1 MKIKH
6 LIHFFCLLFLFNFVL
21 SQRSYCESIQ
31 STSISFSKV
40 YDFSTGLFNKLQSL
54 NRFNGIKLIN
64 INNYNQNKR
73 VLNVVSFS
81 TRSSVGGASLLG
93 SMIEEEEDVE
103 ARLEGVPLF
112 YPNPFKQST
121 KTGAV
126 LKYKLSKSMDIQ
138 IKIFDMFANQIF
150 EADFLSGQQGGL
162 SNTNI
167 VRFNSETFAKRN
179 NDGIEKINYLSS
191 AVYYYLI
198 LNDGKVLGKGKFVIK
213 P

>member
-1 MKIKH
+1 MNIKH
-6 LIHFFCLLFLFNFVL
+6 LIQFFCLLFLFIFVL
-21 SQRSYCESIQ
+21 NQHNYGESIQ

-40 YDFSTGLFNKLQSL
+40 YDFSTGLFNKLQAL

-64 INNYNQNKR
+64 INNYNQNER
-73 VLNVVSFS
+73 VVNVVSFS
-81 TRSSVGGASLLG
+81 TRSSMGGASLLG
-93 SMIEEEEDVE
+93 SMMDEEDDVE

-112 YPNPFKQST
+112 YPNPFRQSS

-126 LKYKLSKSMDIQ
+126 LKYSLSKSMDIQ

-150 EADFLSGQQGGL
+150 EADFLSGEQGGL

-167 VRFNSETFAKRN
+167 VRFNNETFAKRN
-179 NDGIEKINYLSS
+179 GDGIEKVHYLSS

-198 LNDGKVLGKGKFVIK
+198 LNEGKVLGKGKFVIK